1 MNTKS
6 EDIYYEPCTVCE
18 RNIAITEKTW
28 FVARG
33 LGNSTLM
40 APDDPRE
47 DGGMH
52 PIGNDCAKKVPKEW
66 LVTRKQHGGFGPLK
80 DRKDWNG

>member
-1 MNTKS
+1 MDNQS

-18 RNIAITEKTW
+18 RYIAITGKTW

-40 APDDPRE
+40 APDDPRA

-52 PIGNDCAKKVPKEW
+52 PIGNDCANKVPKEW
-66 LVTRKQHGGFGPLK
+66 LRQLSSTGHFVCTQT
-80 DRKDWNG
+80 

>member
-1 MNTKS
+1 MDNQS
-6 EDIYYEPCTVCE
+6 EDIYYEPCTVCG

-33 LGNSTLM
+33 LGNSTLL

-66 LVTRKQHGGFGPLK
+66 LRQLSSTGHFVCTQT
-80 DRKDWNG
+80 